1 MRAKSNLRD
10 LIERVELM
18 ESALE
23 RTITAIRDDL
33 AGLREDL
40 EALET
45 DVSTRPTKPPAP
57 VSGPTRTVSEELALR
72 RRAKDP
78 RSDD

>member
-1 MRAKSNLRD
+1 
-10 LIERVELM
+10 M

-23 RTITAIRDDL
+23 RTIAAIRNDL
-33 AGLREDL
+33 GALREEL
-40 EALET
+40 EALDV
-45 DVSTRPTKPPAP
+45 DVSTRPTKPPASA
-57 VSGPTRTVSEELALR
+57 VSGPKRTVSEELALR